1 MQATVSRFDEATRG
15 GAVLLDDGIELPF
28 AGAALQGTGLRLLRP
43 GQRVR
48 ITTSGDAAERR
59 VDTLQILTLA

>member
-1 MQATVSRFDEATRG
+1 M
-15 GAVLLDDGIELPF
+15 LLDDGIELPF

>member
-1 MQATVSRFDEATRG
+1 MQATVSRFDDVTHG

-28 AGAALQGTGLRLLRP
+28 TGAALQGSGLRLLRP

-48 ITTSGDAAERR
+48 ITTSGDEADRR